1 MQRYNSSVIGKKSSV
16 GVSSASGIFSV
27 NNASDEQRNGDW
39 PSLVSYF
46 LLSNITYD
54 NTNFSLTSQDSEPL
68 DVYLNTN
75 GTKMYILG
83 STNDKVF
90 QYSLSTAF
98 DVSTASYDN
107 VSVSVGSQEPSGRA
121 IEFNPSGT
129 KMYVVGT
136 INDHVF
142 QYSLSTAFDLSTA
155 SYDNKKIEITSQETA
170 PQSCRF
176 NTTGTKLF
184 VLGNNNDSVLQYS
197 LTTAFDVST
206 ASYDNVSFSVSSQDI
221 LPRGFSFNQDGKR
234 MYIVGSS
241 TDKLYQYSLTTAFDL
256 TTASYDNLNISL
268 SSQDNFPT
276 CVFFNSTN
284 SKMYILGSTSD
295 KVYQYSTGL

>member
-16 GVSSASGIFSV
+16 GPVSASGIFSV
-27 NNASDEQRNGDW
+27 NNISDEQRNSNW

-54 NTNFSLTSQDSEPL
+54 NINFSLTSQDSDPI

-83 STNDKVF
+83 RTNDKVF

-107 VSVSVGSQEPSGRA
+107 VSVGNIQEPSGRA

-129 KMYVVGT
+129 KMYVLGT
-136 INDHVF
+136 TNDKVF
-142 QYSLSTAFDLSTA
+142 QFSLSTAFDLSTA
-155 SYDNKKIEITSQETA
+155 SYDDKNIEISSQETA

-184 VLGNNNDSVLQYS
+184 VLGNGNDSVFQYS

-206 ASYDNVSFSVSSQDI
+206 ASYDNVSFSVSSQDMS
-221 LPRGFSFNQDGKR
+221 PRGFSFNEDGRR

-256 TTASYDNLNISL
+256 STASYDNLNISL
-268 SSQDNFPT
+268 SSQDSFPSGI
-276 CVFFNSTN
+276 FFNTTY

>member
-16 GVSSASGIFSV
+16 GVGSASGIFSV
-27 NNASDEQRNGDW
+27 NNASDEQRNGNW

-46 LLSNITYD
+46 DLSDITYD
-54 NTNFSLTSQDSEPL
+54 NANFSLTSQDSDPI

-83 STNDKVF
+83 RTNDRVF

-107 VSVSVGSQEPSGRA
+107 VSASVSAQEPSGRA
-121 IEFNPSGT
+121 IDFNPSGT
-129 KMYVVGT
+129 KMYVLGT
-136 INDHVF
+136 TNDRVF

-155 SYDNKKIEITSQETA
+155 SYDNKKIEIYPQETA

-184 VLGNNNDSVLQYS
+184 VLGNNNDAVFQYS

-206 ASYDNVSFSVSSQDI
+206 ASYDNVSFSVASQDI
-221 LPRGFSFNQDGKR
+221 SPRGFSFNEDGKR
-234 MYIVGSS
+234 MYIVGSD

-256 TTASYDNLNISL
+256 STASYDNLNISL
-268 SSQDNFPT
+268 SSQDSFSS
-276 CVFFNSTN
+276 CVFFNTTY
-284 SKMYILGSTSD
+284 SKMYVLGSTSD